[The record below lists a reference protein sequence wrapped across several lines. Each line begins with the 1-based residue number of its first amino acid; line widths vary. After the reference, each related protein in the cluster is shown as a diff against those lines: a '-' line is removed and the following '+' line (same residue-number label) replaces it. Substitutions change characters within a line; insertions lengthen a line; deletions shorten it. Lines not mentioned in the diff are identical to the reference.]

1 MMVGSGGLDDEDA
14 DEGEWGCREELMA
27 DANLEGSRRE
37 NARRGR
43 GAREMEVRE
52 ESVAPW

>member
-1 MMVGSGGLDDEDA
+1 MVGGDGVDA
-14 DEGEWGCREELMA
+14 DDDGEEVRDEIGESMA

-37 NARRGR
+37 NASRGR
-43 GAREMEVRE
+43 GAREIEVRE